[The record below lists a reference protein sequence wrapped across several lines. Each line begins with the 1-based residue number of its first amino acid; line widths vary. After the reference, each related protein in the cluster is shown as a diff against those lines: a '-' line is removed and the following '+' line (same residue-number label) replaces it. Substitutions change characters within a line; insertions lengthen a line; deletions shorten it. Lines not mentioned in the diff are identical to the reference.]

1 MALEV
6 KKMESV
12 SRAGKE
18 VRPSV
23 VLAVIGGA
31 LMLAGGLL
39 AFSMLGVWSQSA
51 MYGWGSM
58 MRGGGW
64 GMMAP
69 GGYIG
74 WTVGT
79 MASISLAA
87 GAVSIFGGYMIHKKP
102 ESGHGWGVAVL
113 IASIIGLFG
122 MGGFIVGPILGIVG
136 GILALTKR

>member
-1 MALEV
+1 
-6 KKMESV
+6 MESV
-12 SRAGKE
+12 SQAGRE

-23 VLAVIGGA
+23 VLSIVGGA

-39 AFSMLGVWSQSA
+39 AFSMLGVWSQS
-51 MYGWGSM
+51 MYGMGSM
-58 MRGGGW
+58 MGGGGW

-69 GGYIG
+69 GGYLA
-74 WTVGT
+74 WAVGT

-87 GAVSIFGGYMIHKKP
+87 GAVSIFGGYMVYRKP

-113 IASIIGLFG
+113 VASIIGLFG
-122 MGGFIVGPILGIVG
+122 MGGFIIGPILGIVG